1 MPVFGQFELIINHK
15 KKKQWA
21 ASVGDELTSERHRS
35 HVEEREHQKA
45 RSQFQSLLTD
55 CRIDAPQGLRLLEL
69 GFKRGDFLRLCR
81 DAGLD
86 AVGLEV
92 EPGYYQRLKREC
104 PELNLILYDGRAV
117 PLPDASF
124 DLIAS
129 FQVLEHVGSL
139 ETTLAECIRLLKP
152 GGLMYHVLP
161 NYHSFYEGHY
171 HVFWW
176 PFLSRAGGRRYLK
189 MMRKYTLY
197 YETLNLVKPR
207 TLRRILLRHQD
218 AVEVLSL
225 GQDEFKKRFT
235 PDQIAKVNHPLL
247 RGVLNGIYRCG
258 FLKKMATGLIS
269 VSECYYPI
277 TLIVRKK
284 EADASPD
291 T

>member
-1 MPVFGQFELIINHK
+1 M
-15 KKKQWA
+15 
-21 ASVGDELTSERHRS
+21 TSERHRP

-55 CRIDAPQGLRLLEL
+55 CRIDTPQGLRLLEL
-69 GFKRGDFLRLCR
+69 GFKRGDFLRICR
-81 DAGLD
+81 DAGMD

-104 PELNLILYDGRAV
+104 PDLNLILYDGRAV

-124 DLIAS
+124 DLVAS

-171 HVFWW
+171 HLFWW
-176 PFLSRAGGRRYLK
+176 PFLNRAGGRRYLK
-189 MMRKYTLY
+189 LLRKYTPY

-207 TLRRILLRHQD
+207 TLRSILLRRQD
-218 AVEVLSL
+218 AIEVLSL

-258 FLKKMATGLIS
+258 FLKGTLTGLIS
-269 VSECYYPI
+269 GCEFYYPI

-284 EADASPD
+284 EADTEPD
-291 T
+291 HTECRGGRSN